1 MFKHDFFK
9 SCIFILIG
17 IRKMFVYL
25 GVKRFVPKTMYFL
38 YFFSDFKIYKYFLD
52 TNHTI
57 YTITLVLTRHKYCT
71 INLYIHPSINPK
83 PKT

>member
-17 IRKMFVYL
+17 IRKMFVDL

-38 YFFSDFKIYKYFLD
+38 YYFFPY
-52 TNHTI
+52 
-57 YTITLVLTRHKYCT
+57 
-71 INLYIHPSINPK
+71 INAID
-83 PKT
+83 